1 MACFSEYQLKLRKNY
16 VKIKLKY
23 VLEENERRFG
33 KRERRM
39 HYTYMLRC
47 KDGTY
52 YTGYTNDLEKRVKA
66 HNEGKGARYTKGRG
80 PVELVYYE
88 EYEEKS
94 PAMRREWE
102 LKQLTRNEKET
113 LMLQYQE
120 KKELT
125 EN

>member
-1 MACFSEYQLKLRKNY
+1 
-16 VKIKLKY
+16 
-23 VLEENERRFG
+23 
-33 KRERRM
+33 M

-52 YTGYTNDLEKRVKA
+52 YTGYTNDLEKRIKA

-94 PAMRREWE
+94 PAMRREWDI
-102 LKQLTRNEKET
+102 KQLSRNAKE
-113 LMLQYQE
+113 
-120 KKELT
+120 ELIVRKQRGIRK
-125 EN
+125 